1 MRIAVI
7 SYSLTG
13 NNDALAASIA
23 RELQA
28 EHIRITEP
36 RKRGWGRITLDLLLN
51 RAPEVSPSPQTLVQY
66 GGLIFVAPVW
76 MGQPAFPLRGYM
88 KYLSSHPCDYGFATI
103 SGGSLN
109 PNPQLRNHLIKLTG
123 KEPRAFV
130 DLYISDLLPK
140 DMKADPKAVE
150 AYRLTEGDLRMLT
163 EKAVGELEKSF
174 C

>member
-1 MRIAVI
+1 MRIAVV

-36 RKRGWGRITLDLLLN
+36 RKRGCGKIALDLMLN
-51 RAPEVSPSPQTLVQY
+51 RTPEVSPAPKTLAQY
-66 GGLIFVAPVW
+66 DALIFVAPVW

-109 PNPQLRNHLIKLTG
+109 PNPQLKAHLIKLTG

-130 DLYISDLLPK
+130 DLYISDLLPENI
-140 DMKADPKAVE
+140 KAAPKAVE
-150 AYRLTEGDLRMLT
+150 AYRLTENDLRMLT
-163 EKAVGELEKSF
+163 EKAVGELRKSF
-174 C
+174 